1 MSLTY
6 SGSCKVESRR
16 CRGGCRIWFV
26 EKHISSSLKSLLQS
40 RLVHDRWNLN
50 WNEKIQNFMPVSLHI
65 NYIQQIS
72 QLVNTYKR
80 NDKSVITLINY
91 KVIKGHIN
99 YTNDEFASNWTKQM
113 FMLETFFLVNLSH
126 SLTLELLCSYR
137 SS

>member
-1 MSLTY
+1 MKSQ
-6 SGSCKVESRR
+6 
-16 CRGGCRIWFV
+16 
-26 EKHISSSLKSLLQS
+26 LKWKDSKLYT
-40 RLVHDRWNLN
+40 
-50 WNEKIQNFMPVSLHI
+50 IPVSLHI